1 MRITGIYIKDFG
13 NHRETIIDLKH
24 ALSIF
29 RGPNESGKTVIR
41 DAVQWAFTGMCRGM
55 EKRKDE
61 PNLIRHGAKQAEV
74 RVNFEHDVGYEIT
87 RTVSASAQALI
98 LQKEGKVKATGIKDA
113 QAAIYEV
120 LQVSEALLANLFDA
134 FELSRLASKDRKKII
149 QALFTSD
156 SPDVLEKYLVD
167 NGHSG
172 LAKATVNGTG
182 STHMDLIL
190 AAYESKG
197 IEGASAYA
205 VDQRILAKRELRELV
220 DPEAPEGK
228 GMTDAE
234 MEGALKEFRTVQA
247 SRDELAGPVLNAA
260 KEAAEPDQIPRIKDK
275 INALQKEIKP
285 DGELANIAD
294 NAALRL
300 KKAQETDA
308 KAVAEQQTDGES
320 PALIAH
326 MNALSVLTV
335 TGNEASKKTIVWLEG
350 EIAKIEAD
358 QPTAAK
364 PKKYEPLAPEAQ
376 QVYDAAAKTH
386 ADNKVLENQVQAL
399 KASIESEKAI
409 MAKTAEKGWGWT
421 PEKVQ
426 NEISKLDTQLEALR
440 KKCSASDLITDYEK
454 RKAEV
459 VKKRGFLHKKIVNW
473 DSACKVLDPKH
484 EALAALFSSGK
495 ERFDNQFKQITKEM
509 GLETYLADD
518 YTFRSTGFGQAD
530 SCGWLSKSRQF
541 RVGAALLIAICEQI
555 GFHTV
560 ILDEGDILYD
570 KSKTDMTNALRG
582 VQASGLNAMLFTS
595 GKAEA
600 QEIDD
605 DTHIYAVEEGQVI

>member
-55 EKRKDE
+55 EKHKDE

-98 LQKEGKVKATGIKDA
+98 LQKEGKVKVTGIKDA

-156 SPDVLEKYLVD
+156 SPGVLGKYLVD
-167 NGHSG
+167 QGHAG
-172 LAKATVNGTG
+172 LQTAKPEGSD
-182 STHMDLIL
+182 STHMELIL
-190 AAYESKG
+190 EAYKRNG
-197 IEGASAYA
+197 IEAANAYA
-205 VDQRILAKRELRELV
+205 VDQRVLAKRELKELV
-220 DPEAPEGK
+220 DPEKPEGK
-228 GMTDAE
+228 SMTKDE
-234 MEGALKEFRTVQA
+234 MDTALADFKKVQA
-247 SRDELAGPVLNAA
+247 ERDDMAGPVMSAA
-260 KEAAEPDQIPRIKDK
+260 KEAAEPDQRGGVEEK
-275 INALQKEIKP
+275 IRELQKQMEPKA
-285 DGELANIAD
+285 DLAAAVKKMGEALTEAMNAD
-294 NAALRL
+294 ASARV
-300 KKAQETDA
+300 EEPGTP
-308 KAVAEQQTDGES
+308 G
-320 PALIAH
+320 PALAAH
-326 MNALSVLTV
+326 LNALSVLTV
-335 TGNEASKKTIVWLEG
+335 TGSEASKKSIAWLEG
-350 EIAKIEAD
+350 EVAKLEG
-358 QPTAAK
+358 AA
-364 PKKYEPLAPEAQ
+364 PKALEPKEHKLLAPAAQ
-376 QVYDAAAKTH
+376 ADYDAAMKSEL
-386 ADNKVLENQVQAL
+386 DNNLLDGRVAIL
-399 KASIESEKAI
+399 KEQITSESEA
-409 MAKTAEKGWGWT
+409 MNKTLSTSKGWT

-426 NEISKLDTQLEALR
+426 GEISKLDTQLEVLR

-473 DSACKVLDPKH
+473 DSACKVFDPKY

-495 ERFDNQFKQITKEM
+495 ERFDNQFKQITKAM

-518 YTFRSTGFGQAD
+518 YTFRSAGFGQAD
-530 SCGWLSKSRQF
+530 SYGWLSKSRQF

-555 GFHTV
+555 GFHTI

-570 KSKTDMTNALRG
+570 EVKTDMTKIFRS
-582 VQASGLNAMLFTS
+582 VQASGLNAMLFTT

-600 QEIDD
+600 QEIND
-605 DTHIYAVEEGQVI
+605 DTHIYAVDGGRVS

>member
-13 NHRETIIDLKH
+13 NHRETTIDLKH

-29 RGPNESGKTVIR
+29 RGPNESGKTIIR
-41 DAVQWAFTGMCRGM
+41 DAVQWVFTGMCRGM

-61 PNLIRHGAKQAEV
+61 PNLIRHSAKQAEV
-74 RVNFEHDVGYEIT
+74 QVLFDHNALEHKIT
-87 RTVSASAQALI
+87 RTVSASAQTLI
-98 LQKEGKVKATGIKDA
+98 LQKEGKVKATGLKDA
-113 QAAIYEV
+113 QAAIYDV

-156 SPDVLEKYLVD
+156 SPDVLEKYLID

-172 LAKATVNGTG
+172 LAKATINGTG

-205 VDQRILAKRELRELV
+205 VDQRVFAKRELRELV

-228 GMTDAE
+228 GMTKDE
-234 MEGALKEFRTVQA
+234 METALADFRKVQA
-247 SRDELAGPVLNAA
+247 ERDNLAGPVMSAA
-260 KEAAEPDQIPRIKDK
+260 KEAAEPDQRAGVEDK
-275 INALQKEIKP
+275 IRELQKQMEPKA
-285 DGELANIAD
+285 DLAAAVKKMGEALTEAMNAD
-294 NAALRL
+294 AS
-300 KKAQETDA
+300 AQVE
-308 KAVAEQQTDGES
+308 ES
-320 PALIAH
+320 GTPGPALAAH
-326 MNALSVLTV
+326 LNALSVLTV
-335 TGNEASKKTIVWLEG
+335 TGSEASKKSIAWLEG
-350 EIAKIEAD
+350 EIAKLEG
-358 QPTAAK
+358 AA
-364 PKKYEPLAPEAQ
+364 PKAGEVKKHEPLAPAAQ
-376 QVYDAAAKTH
+376 VDYDAAMKAEL
-386 ADNKVLENQVQAL
+386 DNRMLDGRVAVLKEQI
-399 KASIESEKAI
+399 ASESEA
-409 MAKTAEKGWGWT
+409 MNKTLSISKGWT
-421 PEKVQ
+421 PEQVQ
-426 NEISKLDTQLEALR
+426 GEISKLDTQLEVLR

-495 ERFDNQFKQITKEM
+495 ERFDNQFKQITKAM

-530 SCGWLSKSRQF
+530 SYGWLSKSRQF

-560 ILDEGDILYD
+560 ILDEGDILYAEA
-570 KSKTDMTNALRG
+570 KTDMTKIFRS
-582 VQASGLNAMLFTS
+582 VQASGLNAMLFTT

-600 QEIDD
+600 QEIND
-605 DTHIYAVEEGQVI
+605 DTHIYAVEEGRVS